1 MSMSLTCGTG
11 KSVDNYSRGGHNR
24 LPDLPPE
31 ISVCRSET
39 TITMDLKQWAGPRVE
54 ESSTSRMD
62 EAQAGIKFAGRNV
75 NNQRYA
81 DDTTLMAER
90 EEKVKSLL
98 MKVKEGS
105 ERAGLKLNIR
115 KNEDHGI
122 RSHHFMANRWENIG
136 LSDRLWFLGLQNH
149 CRW

>member
-1 MSMSLTCGTG
+1 MSLTCGTG

-75 NNQRYA
+75 NNFR
-81 DDTTLMAER
+81 
-90 EEKVKSLL
+90 
-98 MKVKEGS
+98 
-105 ERAGLKLNIR
+105 
-115 KNEDHGI
+115 
-122 RSHHFMANRWENIG
+122 
-136 LSDRLWFLGLQNH
+136 
-149 CRW
+149 